1 MPKIAGKFA
10 AEINGKKI
18 EFTKICSTYKT
29 VDGPSGLGSRKVEK
43 WEAVDTTESDALLA
57 TQVFFAFPRTN
68 RARIVEAYETLLETG
83 STHLGILD

>member
-43 WEAVDTTESDALLA
+43 WEAVDTTEEDAVLA

-68 RARIVEAYETLLETG
+68 RARIVEAYETLIETG
-83 STHLGILD
+83 ATHLGILD

>member
-10 AEINGKKI
+10 AEIGGKKI

-57 TQVFFAFPRTN
+57 TTVFFVFPRTN
-68 RARIVEAYETLLETG
+68 RARIVEAYENLHENG